1 MRWTLLVGLVGLLGC
16 GDKDTAVD
24 DSGGDDS
31 ADDSGGDDT
40 GNTSLPEWSWCAA
53 GAGVGGGWDGALTI
67 SEDALF
73 CGESREDRS
82 LDEEQAA
89 KVQVMLMPS
98 ALDFPIEGGS
108 GLLTLP
114 ACAAFA
120 PDEEGLQSSGE
131 GVLNMTVV
139 PYGSDTYF
147 NLFIEQP
154 MVGPDGVVWTL
165 RVAMSGTG
173 KPEQLELHGDYGGPF
188 LDPQIGVTLC
198 RGDCGDYTDQ
208 RALGSCT
215 FDGVNSQHHDLT
227 FEGGELGLELRI
239 GDSFASTEPAILLK
253 AEGTLNGEPF
263 TQTDYWSL
271 VYNPEHHHFSRDAR
285 VWLDQPIGEVCALE
299 ALGFDPWG
307 EDPAT
312 TVRALGCDGALLSEL
327 PLTGEA
333 YTRDE

>member
-1 MRWTLLVGLVGLLGC
+1 MRWTLLVGLLGLLGC
-16 GDKDTAVD
+16 GDKDTPSG
-24 DSGGDDS
+24 DSA

-40 GNTSLPEWSWCAA
+40 GSTSLPDWSWCAP
-53 GAGVGGGWDGALTI
+53 GEGVGGGWDGALVVTD
-67 SEDALF
+67 DALY
-73 CGESREDRS
+73 CGESREDRT

-89 KVQVMLMPS
+89 KVQLRLMPS
-98 ALDFPIEGGS
+98 ALDFPTEGGS
-108 GLLTLP
+108 GLVTLP

-131 GVLNMTVV
+131 GVLSITVT
-139 PYGSDTYF
+139 PYGSETYF

-154 MVGPDGVVWTL
+154 MVGPDGAPWTL

-173 KPEQLELHGDYGGPF
+173 APEQLELHGDYGGPF
-188 LDPQIGVTLC
+188 MDPQIGMTLC
-198 RGDCGDYTDQ
+198 PGDCADYVDA
-208 RALGSCT
+208 RLLGSCT
-215 FDGVNSQHHDLT
+215 FDGVKDQRHDFT
-227 FEGGELGLELRI
+227 FEGGELGLTLRI

-253 AEGTLNGEPF
+253 AEGSLDGESF
-263 TQTDYWSL
+263 VQTDYWSL

-312 TVRALGCDGALLSEL
+312 TIRTLGCDGGLIAEL
-327 PLTGEA
+327 PLVSEA
-333 YTRDE
+333 YTKDE

>member
-1 MRWTLLVGLVGLLGC
+1 MRFPLLVGLLGLLGC
-16 GDKDTAVD
+16 GDKDNAED

-31 ADDSGGDDT
+31 

-53 GAGVGGGWDGALTI
+53 GEGVGGGWDGALTI
-67 SEDALF
+67 SEDTLF

-89 KVQVMLMPS
+89 KVQLRLMAS
-98 ALDFPIEGGS
+98 ALDFPIEGGA
-108 GLLTLP
+108 GVITLP

-131 GVLNMTVV
+131 GVLNMV
-139 PYGSDTYF
+139 PVTYGAESFF

-154 MVGPDGVVWTL
+154 MVGPDGTAWTL

-173 KPEQLELHGDYGGPF
+173 NPEQLDLHGDYGGPF
-188 LDPQIGVTLC
+188 MDPQISVTLC
-198 RGDCGDYTDQ
+198 LGDCADYTDQ
-208 RALGSCT
+208 RLLGSCT
-215 FDGVNSQHHDLT
+215 FEGVKDQRHDLT
-227 FEGGELGLELRI
+227 FEGGELGLTLRI

-285 VWLDQPIGEVCALE
+285 VWLNPPVGEVCALE

-312 TVRALGCDGALLSEL
+312 TVRALGCDGGLLSEL
-327 PLTGEA
+327 PLTGET
-333 YTRDE
+333 YTKDE

>member
-1 MRWTLLVGLVGLLGC
+1 VQLRLM
-16 GDKDTAVD
+16 A
-24 DSGGDDS
+24 
-31 ADDSGGDDT
+31 AD
-40 GNTSLPEWSWCAA
+40 
-53 GAGVGGGWDGALTI
+53 
-67 SEDALF
+67 
-73 CGESREDRS
+73 
-82 LDEEQAA
+82 
-89 KVQVMLMPS
+89 
-98 ALDFPIEGGS
+98 LDFPIDGGS
-108 GLLTLP
+108 GVVTLP

-120 PDEEGLQSSGE
+120 PDEEGLQTSGE
-131 GVLNMTVV
+131 GVLNMTSVT
-139 PYGSDTYF
+139 YGSETFF

-165 RVAMSGTG
+165 RVGMSGTG
-173 KPEQLELHGDYGGPF
+173 KPEQLDLHGDYAGPF
-188 LDPQIGVTLC
+188 LDPQISMTLC
-198 RGDCGDYTDQ
+198 RGDCADYTDQ
-208 RALGSCT
+208 RVLGSCT
-215 FDGVNSQHHDLT
+215 FEGVGSQRHDLS

-253 AEGTLNGEPF
+253 AEGSLNGEPF

-285 VWLDQPIGEVCALE
+285 VWLDQPIGDVCALE

-327 PLTGEA
+327 PLTGET